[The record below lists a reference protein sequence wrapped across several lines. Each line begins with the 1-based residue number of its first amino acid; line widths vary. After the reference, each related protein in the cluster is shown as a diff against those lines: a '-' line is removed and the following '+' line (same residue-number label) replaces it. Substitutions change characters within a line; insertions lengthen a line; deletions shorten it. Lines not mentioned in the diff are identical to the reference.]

1 VIASIRGTV
10 LERGDGFVVIEA
22 GGVGYQVQVTTATLV
37 SLPAVGAE
45 ATLHTRHIVREDAQL
60 LFGFA
65 ERDELKLFDLLIA
78 VNGVGPRIAIAV
90 LSGLSPARFAA
101 AVRDENLGA
110 MTAVPGVGRKT
121 AERLVVELRDKLGF
135 LPAVPMGAGT
145 GTERDAAARG
155 KKPRVLEK
163 SERYEDAVAALVTLG
178 YSASQATDAVRRVA
192 EEAGEAPAEDLVR
205 RALAVLARPTL
216 VTR

>member
-1 VIASIRGTV
+1 VIASIRGTL
-10 LERGDGFVVIEA
+10 LERGEGFVVVEA
-22 GGVGYQVQVTTATLV
+22 AGVGYQVNVTTGTLV
-37 SLPAVGAE
+37 SLPAVGE
-45 ATLHTRHIVREDAQL
+45 EVRLHTRHVVREDAQL

-90 LSGLSPARFAA
+90 LSGLSPVRFAA

-110 MTAVPGVGRKT
+110 ITSVPGVGRKT

-135 LPAVPMGAGT
+135 LPAMPSGSPTAG
-145 GTERDAAARG
+145 ERQE
-155 KKPRVLEK
+155 KKLRVLAK
-163 SERYEDAVAALVTLG
+163 NERHEDAVAALITLG
-178 YSASQATDAVRRVA
+178 YTMAQATDAVSRVA
-192 EEAGEAPAEDLVR
+192 EEVGEAAAEDLLK
-205 RALAVLARPTL
+205 RALAKLARSSL

>member
-1 VIASIRGTV
+1 MIASVRGTL
-10 LERGDGFVVIEA
+10 LERGEGFVVVEA
-22 GGVGYQVQVTTATLV
+22 GGMGYQVHVTTGTLV
-37 SLPAVGAE
+37 SLPAVGE
-45 ATLHTRHIVREDAQL
+45 EVRLHTRHVVREDAQL

-65 ERDELKLFDLLIA
+65 ERDELRLFDLLIS

-90 LSGLSPARFAA
+90 LSGLSPVRFAA

-110 MTAVPGVGRKT
+110 ITAVPGVGRKT

-135 LPAVPMGAGT
+135 LPAAPAGAPSG
-145 GTERDAAARG
+145 GEPRG

-163 SERYEDAVAALVTLG
+163 NERYEDAVSALVTLG
-178 YSASQATDAVRRVA
+178 YSAAQATDAVRRVA
-192 EEAGEAPAEDLVR
+192 EEAGDAAAEDLVK
-205 RALAVLARPTL
+205 RALALLARPSL

>member
-1 VIASIRGTV
+1 MIASVRGTL
-10 LERGDGFVVIEA
+10 LERGEGFVVVEA
-22 GGVGYQVQVTTATLV
+22 GGMGYQVHVTTGTLV
-37 SLPAVGAE
+37 SLPAVGE
-45 ATLHTRHIVREDAQL
+45 EVRLHTRHVVREDAQL

-65 ERDELKLFDLLIA
+65 ERDELKLFDLLIS

-90 LSGLSPARFAA
+90 LSGLSPLRFAA

-110 MTAVPGVGRKT
+110 ITAVPGVGRKT

-135 LPAVPMGAGT
+135 LPAAPVGAPSG
-145 GTERDAAARG
+145 GEARG

-163 SERYEDAVAALVTLG
+163 NERYEDAVAALVTLG
-178 YSASQATDAVRRVA
+178 YTAAQATDAVRRVA
-192 EEAGEAPAEDLVR
+192 EEAGDAAAEDLVK
-205 RALAVLARPTL
+205 RALALLARPSL

>member
-1 VIASIRGTV
+1 MIASIRGTL
-10 LERGDGFVVIEA
+10 LERGEGFALVEA
-22 GGVGYQVQVTTATLV
+22 GGVGYQVHVTTGTLV
-37 SLPAVGAE
+37 SLPAVGE
-45 ATLHTRHIVREDAQL
+45 ELRLHTRHIVREDAQL

-110 MTAVPGVGRKT
+110 ITAVPGVGRKT

-135 LPAVPMGAGT
+135 LPAMPAGAAPEG
-145 GTERDAAARG
+145 RG
-155 KKPRVLEK
+155 EPRAKQTKVLEK
-163 SERYEDAVAALVTLG
+163 NERYEDAVAALVTLG
-178 YSASQATDAVRRVA
+178 YTAAQATDAVRRVA
-192 EEAGEAPAEDLVR
+192 EDAGDAAAEDLVKR
-205 RALAVLARPTL
+205 SLALLARPSL

>member
-1 VIASIRGTV
+1 
-10 LERGDGFVVIEA
+10 
-22 GGVGYQVQVTTATLV
+22 VGEEVR
-37 SLPAVGAE
+37 
-45 ATLHTRHIVREDAQL
+45 LHTRHIVREDAQL

-90 LSGLSPARFAA
+90 LSGLSPVRFAA

-110 MTAVPGVGRKT
+110 ITSVPGVGRKT

-135 LPAVPMGAGT
+135 LPAMPSGSPAVG
-145 GTERDAAARG
+145 ERQE
-155 KKPRVLEK
+155 KKPRVLAK
-163 SERYEDAVAALVTLG
+163 NERHEDAVAALITLG
-178 YSASQATDAVRRVA
+178 YTAAQATDAVSRVA
-192 EEAGEAPAEDLVR
+192 EEVGEAAAEDLLK
-205 RALAVLARPTL
+205 RALAKLARSSL

>member
-1 VIASIRGTV
+1 MIASIRGTL
-10 LERGDGFVVIEA
+10 LERGEGFVVVEA
-22 GGVGYQVQVTTATLV
+22 AGVGYQVNVTTGTLV
-37 SLPAVGAE
+37 SLPAVGE
-45 ATLHTRHIVREDAQL
+45 EVRLHTRHVVREDAQL

-90 LSGLSPARFAA
+90 LSGLSPVRFAA

-110 MTAVPGVGRKT
+110 ITSVPGVGRKT

-135 LPAVPMGAGT
+135 LPAMPSGSPTAG
-145 GTERDAAARG
+145 ERQE
-155 KKPRVLEK
+155 KKLRVLAK
-163 SERYEDAVAALVTLG
+163 NERHEDAVAALITLG
-178 YSASQATDAVRRVA
+178 YTVAQATDAVSRVA
-192 EEAGEAPAEDLVR
+192 EEVGEAAAEDLLK
-205 RALAVLARPTL
+205 RALAKLARSSL

>member
-1 VIASIRGTV
+1 MIASIRGTV

-22 GGVGYQVQVTTATLV
+22 GGVGYQVNVTTATLV
-37 SLPAVGAE
+37 AMPAVDE
-45 ATLHTRHIVREDAQL
+45 QATLLTRHIVREDAQL

-135 LPAVPMGAGT
+135 LPATPAAAER
-145 GTERDAAARG
+145 ERDAGARE

-163 SERYEDAVAALVTLG
+163 NERYEDAVGALVTLG
-178 YSASQATDAVRRVA
+178 YTAAQATDAVRRVA
-192 EEAGEAPAEDLVR
+192 EEAADAPAEALVK

>member
-1 VIASIRGTV
+1 VIASIRGTL
-10 LERGDGFVVIEA
+10 LERGEGFVVVEA
-22 GGVGYQVQVTTATLV
+22 AGVGYQVNVTTGTLV
-37 SLPAVGAE
+37 SLPAVGE
-45 ATLHTRHIVREDAQL
+45 EVRLHTRHIVREDAQL

-90 LSGLSPARFAA
+90 LSGLSPVRFAA

-110 MTAVPGVGRKT
+110 ITSVPGVGRKT

-135 LPAVPMGAGT
+135 LPAMPSGS
-145 GTERDAAARG
+145 AAAGEPRE
-155 KKPRVLEK
+155 KKPRVLAK
-163 SERYEDAVAALVTLG
+163 NERHEDAVAALITLG
-178 YSASQATDAVRRVA
+178 YTVAQATDAVSRVA
-192 EEAGEAPAEDLVR
+192 EEVGEAAAEDLLK
-205 RALAVLARPTL
+205 RALAKLARSSL

>member
-1 VIASIRGTV
+1 MIASVRGAV

-22 GGVGYQVQVTTATLV
+22 GGVGYQVHVTTGTLV
-37 SLPAVGAE
+37 SLPAVGE
-45 ATLHTRHIVREDAQL
+45 QATLHTRHIVREDAQL

-90 LSGLSPARFAA
+90 LSGLSPARFAG
-101 AVRDENLGA
+101 AVREENLA
-110 MTAVPGVGRKT
+110 AITTVPGVGRKT

-135 LPAVPMGAGT
+135 LPAAP
-145 GTERDAAARG
+145 AATSSEGRGEARP
-155 KKPRVLEK
+155 KKARVLEK
-163 SERYEDAVAALVTLG
+163 SQRYEDAVAALVTLG
-178 YSASQATDAVRRVA
+178 YSAAQAADAVGRVS
-192 EEAGEAPAEDLVR
+192 EEAGEAAAEDLVK

>member
-1 VIASIRGTV
+1 MIASVRGTL
-10 LERGDGFVVIEA
+10 LERGEGFVVVEA
-22 GGVGYQVQVTTATLV
+22 GGMGYQVHVTTGTLV
-37 SLPAVGAE
+37 SLPAVGE
-45 ATLHTRHIVREDAQL
+45 EVRLHTRHVVREDAQL

-65 ERDELKLFDLLIA
+65 ERDELKLFDLLIS

-90 LSGLSPARFAA
+90 LSGLSPVRFAA

-110 MTAVPGVGRKT
+110 ITAVPGVGRKT

-135 LPAVPMGAGT
+135 LPAAPAGAPSG
-145 GTERDAAARG
+145 GEARG

-163 SERYEDAVAALVTLG
+163 NERYEDAVAALVTLG
-178 YSASQATDAVRRVA
+178 YTAAQATVAVRRVA
-192 EEAGEAPAEDLVR
+192 EEAGDAAAEDLVK
-205 RALAVLARPTL
+205 RALALLARPSL

>member
-1 VIASIRGTV
+1 MIASIRGTL
-10 LERGDGFVVIEA
+10 LERGEGFVVVEA
-22 GGVGYQVQVTTATLV
+22 AGVGYQVNVTTGTLV
-37 SLPAVGAE
+37 SLPAVGE
-45 ATLHTRHIVREDAQL
+45 EVRLHTRHIVREDAQL

-90 LSGLSPARFAA
+90 LSGLSPVRFAA

-110 MTAVPGVGRKT
+110 ITSVPGVGRKT

-135 LPAVPMGAGT
+135 LPAMPSGSPAAG
-145 GTERDAAARG
+145 EPRE
-155 KKPRVLEK
+155 KKPRVLAK
-163 SERYEDAVAALVTLG
+163 NERHEDAVAALITLG
-178 YSASQATDAVRRVA
+178 YTAAQATDAVSRVA
-192 EEAGEAPAEDLVR
+192 EEVGEAAAEDLLK
-205 RALAVLARPTL
+205 RALAKLARSSL